1 MQSSA
6 TKLSVLCKSNIKFNN
21 KMVHKRFKDQYANIS
36 CDWTVLYDFVLH
48 ILLSN
53 QLKML
58 L

>member
-1 MQSSA
+1 
-6 TKLSVLCKSNIKFNN
+6 
-21 KMVHKRFKDQYANIS
+21 MVHKWFKDQYANIS
-36 CDWTVLYDFVLH
+36 CDWTVLCDFVLY